1 MKNSTIMGI
10 VLVVVVIGLFTSG
23 ILSFLGLGDSKTIDV
38 SESATVTKEANR
50 VILTVGI
57 DTQADTASEAESQN
71 SVVSDEIYSFLD
83 SLGLQDDYETESYNV
98 YPNRNWEIN
107 EVNGYSVNHMVKIDT
122 EQVDLAGEIYRRR
135 C

>member
-1 MKNSTIMGI
+1 MGI
-10 VLVVVVIGLFTSG
+10 VLVVVVIGLFTFG

-71 SVVSDEIYSFLD
+71 SEVSDEIYSFLD